1 MILGSERYSGEG
13 NGNPLQYS
21 CLKNPIDRGSWWAT
35 VHGVIRVKHDLA
47 TTPPPCS
54 EGHLSCL
61 GQSRFMLV
69 ALVACPVQLLSWR
82 GLGVCGRVIFILFV
96 KFLNFIYLFYFWL
109 HEFSISSCRKQKLFS
124 SGA

>member
-1 MILGSERYSGEG
+1 MG
-13 NGNPLQYS
+13 
-21 CLKNPIDRGSWWAT
+21 RGAWWAA
-35 VHGVIRVKHDLA
+35 VHGVIRVRHDLA

-61 GQSRFMLV
+61 GQSWFMLV

-82 GLGVCGRVIFILFV
+82 GLGVCRGVIFILFV
-96 KFLNFIYLFYFWL
+96 KFLNFIYFIFGCT
-109 HEFSISSCRKQKLFS
+109 EFSISSCRKQKLFS